1 MIHQYD
7 CLAPSLRGV
16 LASVILTL
24 VGCATVKPR
33 ASDPGP
39 VVAFRPLASQE
50 GSGGALRMK
59 CVDEKRES
67 REAKAFFGL
76 FFEDCRDPRGSKS
89 VHVTGFDYLRGES
102 PALLS
107 GILLGDRV
115 IFFNGCQITSSAD
128 LSKRM
133 SNFTAG
139 NTAEFG
145 VKRGASTVYTRVMT
159 LDDNKRSRQA
169 RKRCEN
175 VGLTRY

>member
-1 MIHQYD
+1 MTNQCD
-7 CLAPSLRGV
+7 CLALSLRGV
-16 LASVILTL
+16 LASVILIL
-24 VGCATVKPR
+24 VGCTAAKPR
-33 ASDPGP
+33 FSDTGP
-39 VVAFRPLASQE
+39 IVAFRPLVSQE
-50 GSGGALRMK
+50 GFGGALRMK

-76 FFEDCRDPRGSKS
+76 FFEDCRDPGGSKS
-89 VHVTGFDYLRGES
+89 VHVTEFDYLRGES
-102 PALLS
+102 PAQLS

-159 LDDNKRSRQA
+159 LDDNKRSRKT
-169 RKRCEN
+169 RGHCEN